1 MEDRTPAAVVK
12 RTETLSGSLQV
23 VVSCP
28 FCAKEHFHGATDEDH
43 VEGWRSAHCRSG
55 EPYFVTVAEVH

>member
-1 MEDRTPAAVVK
+1 MGDRTPAALVT
-12 RTETLSGSLQV
+12 RTEILSGSLRV

-28 FCAKEHFHGATDEDH
+28 FCTKEHFHGAPDEDH
-43 VEGWRSAHCRSG
+43 VEGWRVAHCRSG